1 MKGGDKM
8 LKIALLNLKG
18 EKVKDIQLNDS
29 IFGIEPNETVVYDAV
44 VLAQASLRQGT
55 HKTKTRAEVRGGGR
69 KPWRQKKTGNARQGS
84 IRSPQWKGGG
94 IVFGPVPR
102 SYDKKM
108 NKKERRLALKSALS
122 YKVTGNEL
130 IAIDNFNIDSSKTK
144 DMMEIMTNL
153 KVDKSA
159 LIVVNEL
166 TDNLV
171 LASRNLSDVKVITA
185 NEVNT
190 FDVVTYDY
198 LIIAEDAVKALE
210 EVLA

>member
-1 MKGGDKM
+1 M
-8 LKIALLNLKG
+8 LKIALLNVKG

-29 IFGIEPNETVVYDAV
+29 IFGIEPNDTVVYNAV

-55 HKTKTRAEVRGGGR
+55 HKVKTRSEVRGGGR

-84 IRSPQWKGGG
+84 IRSPQWRGGG

-102 SYDKKM
+102 DYDKKM

-122 YKVTGNEL
+122 YKVMEKEL
-130 IAIDNFNIDSSKTK
+130 IAVDTLAMDSVKTK
-144 DMMEIMTNL
+144 DMIEVMNNL
-153 KVDKSA
+153 KVNKSA
-159 LIVVNEL
+159 LIVVKEL
-166 TDNLV
+166 TDNVV
-171 LASRNLSDVKVITA
+171 LASRNLADVKVISA

-198 LIIAEDAVKALE
+198 LIIAEDAIKTLE